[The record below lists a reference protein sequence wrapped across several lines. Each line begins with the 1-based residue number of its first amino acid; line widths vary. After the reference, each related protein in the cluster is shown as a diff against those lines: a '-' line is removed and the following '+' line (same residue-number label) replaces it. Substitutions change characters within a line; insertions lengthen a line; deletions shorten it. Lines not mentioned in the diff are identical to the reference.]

1 MMMKKVLM
9 SLCCCLPLAVA
20 AQRIVVPA
28 NMEWRFQYNDSVFS
42 DKAEK
47 VDLPHD
53 FLIGQPWIAPG
64 ADEKADNSDMAANV
78 KSRLSSRGFKEM
90 GIGWYRKDFVPDE
103 SWKDKRVLVDFGGI
117 MLVGDVFLNGE
128 RIGGTDYG
136 YLGFET
142 DITKKLK
149 FGTNNTLLV
158 KADTGQ
164 PNNSRWY
171 TGGGLYREVN
181 FIVTNSK
188 LYFQRHPLFV
198 RTENNEKVLI
208 QAEISRFSQQAEGD
222 VLIRILDNA
231 GAEVIAHKQRL
242 RFNKKTRTAE
252 YQLDT
257 LSLTNPHLWT
267 VDHPYLYTAE
277 VTLFDENGLPADK
290 VTERFGVRTLEFSPD
305 FGLKVNGEKVILKGI
320 ANHHTLGALGAAA
333 YPKAIEKRIKLLKD
347 FGFNHIRTSHNPY
360 SEDLYRLCDEYGILV
375 VDELYDKWLKQ
386 YAGGRVD
393 WTAQWQYDLP
403 EWVKRDRNH
412 PSIVFWSLGNE
423 LQTYTNLP
431 FNDWGVT
438 PYKLQRELLH
448 RYDTTRPVTVAMHP
462 RGRNLET
469 DSLPCDLAMITDI
482 QAYNYRYMYFPGD
495 GKRFPWMK
503 FYQSEANIT
512 NMGPNYFDMDLNKVI
527 GLAYW
532 GMIDYIGESKG
543 WPQKGWADGVFDISL
558 QPKPMAYF
566 LKSYFADEPVV
577 RIGVEE
583 KSGGKME
590 WNGILFNGE
599 RITDHWNRT
608 EGESLNIYTYT
619 NAQEVEL
626 FVNGKSLGVKS
637 NTSYSKSRNRIKW
650 ENVVYHKG
658 SIEAVAKNDGKIVA
672 RHKVLTSGKTAKLK
686 LSAEDATWKP
696 DGMDLMHVRVTAVDA
711 KGNRVVDN
719 NEMVYFDVEGDARIV
734 AVDNGDMTCHD
745 INTLPKVHL
754 ANGSALVILRAGTDS
769 SKIILHAHTDNMKT
783 KIQLSTK

>member
-181 FIVTNSK
+181 LIVTNSK

-257 LSLTNPHLWT
+257 LSLTNPHLWS

-566 LKSYFADEPVV
+566 LKSYFADEPLV

-599 RITDHWNRT
+599 RITDHWNRI

-672 RHKVLTSGKTAKLK
+672 RHKLLTAGKTAKLK

-754 ANGSALVILRAGTDS
+754 ANGSALVILRAGTDP
-769 SKIILHAHTDNMKT
+769 SKITLHAHTDNMKT

>member
-257 LSLTNPHLWT
+257 LSLTNPHLWS

-637 NTSYSKSRNRIKW
+637 NTSDSKTRNRIKW
-650 ENVVYHKG
+650 ENVAYHKG

-672 RHKVLTSGKTAKLK
+672 RHKVQTSGKTAKLK
-686 LSAEDATWKP
+686 LSAEDVTWKP

>member
-142 DITKKLK
+142 DITQKLK

-257 LSLTNPHLWT
+257 LSLTNPHLWS

-599 RITDHWNRT
+599 RITDHWNRI

-637 NTSYSKSRNRIKW
+637 NSSDSKSRNRIKW

-672 RHKVLTSGKTAKLK
+672 RHKVQTSGKTAKLK
-686 LSAEDATWKP
+686 LSAEDVTWKP

-754 ANGSALVILRAGTDS
+754 SNGSALVILRAGTAT
-769 SKIILHAHTDNMKT
+769 SKITLHAHTDSMKT

>member
-1 MMMKKVLM
+1 MMMKKVFL
-9 SLCCCLPLAVA
+9 SLCCCFPLALA
-20 AQRIVVPA
+20 AQRVVVPA

-42 DKAEK
+42 DNAEK

-103 SWKDKRVLVDFGGI
+103 NWKGKRVLVDFGGI

-257 LSLTNPHLWT
+257 LSLTNPHLWS

-290 VTERFGVRTLEFSPD
+290 VTERFGVRAIEFSPD
-305 FGLKVNGEKVILKGI
+305 FGLRVNGEKVILKGI

-438 PYKLQRELLH
+438 PYKLQKELLH
-448 RYDTTRPVTVAMHP
+448 RYDTTRHVTVAMHP

-512 NMGPNYFDMDLNKVI
+512 NMGPNYFDMDLDKVI

-532 GMIDYIGESKG
+532 GMISRCSPSPWLISSSRISQMNLSSESVWRRNRGEK
-543 WPQKGWADGVFDISL
+543 
-558 QPKPMAYF
+558 
-566 LKSYFADEPVV
+566 
-577 RIGVEE
+577 
-583 KSGGKME
+583 
-590 WNGILFNGE
+590 WNGTVSCSTGSVSPTIGTAPRANHSISILTPTP
-599 RITDHWNRT
+599 RRWNC
-608 EGESLNIYTYT
+608 L
-619 NAQEVEL
+619 
-626 FVNGKSLGVKS
+626 
-637 NTSYSKSRNRIKW
+637 
-650 ENVVYHKG
+650 
-658 SIEAVAKNDGKIVA
+658 
-672 RHKVLTSGKTAKLK
+672 
-686 LSAEDATWKP
+686 
-696 DGMDLMHVRVTAVDA
+696 
-711 KGNRVVDN
+711 
-719 NEMVYFDVEGDARIV
+719 
-734 AVDNGDMTCHD
+734 
-745 INTLPKVHL
+745 
-754 ANGSALVILRAGTDS
+754 
-769 SKIILHAHTDNMKT
+769 
-783 KIQLSTK
+783 

>member
-9 SLCCCLPLAVA
+9 SLCCCLPLALA
-20 AQRIVVPA
+20 AQRVVVPA
-28 NMEWRFQYNDSVFS
+28 NMEWRFQYNDSVFT
-42 DKAEK
+42 DNAEK

-64 ADEKADNSDMAANV
+64 GDEKADNSDMAANV
-78 KSRLSSRGFKEM
+78 RSRLSSRGFKEM

-103 SWKDKRVLVDFGGI
+103 NWKGRRVVVDFGGI

-136 YLGFET
+136 YLGFEI

-257 LSLTNPHLWT
+257 LSMTNPHLWS

-672 RHKVLTSGKTAKLK
+672 RHKVQTSGKTAKLK
-686 LSAEDATWKP
+686 LSAEDTTWKP